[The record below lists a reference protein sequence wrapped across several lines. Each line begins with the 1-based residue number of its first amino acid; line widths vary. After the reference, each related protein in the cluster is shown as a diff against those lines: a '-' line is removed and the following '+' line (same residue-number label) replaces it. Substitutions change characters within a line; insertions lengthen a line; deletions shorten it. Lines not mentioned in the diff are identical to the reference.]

1 MGKPGYNT
9 GGRRRLSVKEVCRMN
24 GNIIGHDTDVRIAR
38 AGRKTHQ
45 DGYKL
50 TAEKTYREYGIN
62 GLLLYAIRL
71 NRQFGYTEEN
81 VLSWV
86 EEIISPDDKEKLLKL
101 NLQKKADKQQGEDR
115 DGN

>member
-50 TAEKTYREYGIN
+50 TAEKTYRKYGIN
-62 GLLLYAIRL
+62 GLVFYTIRL
-71 NRQFGYTEEN
+71 NRQFGYTKEN

-86 EEIISPDDKEKLLKL
+86 EEIISEKDRDKLLAL
-101 NLQKKADKQQGEDR
+101 NLQKKADTQQGEDGDAR
-115 DGN
+115 